1 MSLGKSQTFESE
13 LENELR
19 EAGLPLAPSKIVGRP
34 YRFGCEHGSHHHIL
48 AGTIQ
53 AIEVSDEGGLNLYVS
68 NPRFWGER
76 LISMKHSSGKWM
88 AYVDIKPRE
97 WNDEALERMS
107 EEEHE
112 RAIQKDIAA
121 KFFEGEFQL
130 LYPRMPPTNIESGM
144 VRPAAFL
151 FFNF

>member
-1 MSLGKSQTFESE
+1 MSLGQNQTFASE
-13 LENELR
+13 LEAELR
-19 EAGLPLAPSKIVGRP
+19 EAGLPSDPSQIVGHL

-53 AIEVSDEGGLNLYVS
+53 AIEVSDEGGLDLYVS

-76 LISMKHSSGKWM
+76 LISINHSNGKWM

-97 WNDEALERMS
+97 WSNEVLERMS

-112 RAIQKDIAA
+112 RAIQEDIAA
-121 KFFEGEFQL
+121 KFFEGGFL
-130 LYPRMPPTNIESGM
+130 L
-144 VRPAAFL
+144 L
-151 FFNF
+151 